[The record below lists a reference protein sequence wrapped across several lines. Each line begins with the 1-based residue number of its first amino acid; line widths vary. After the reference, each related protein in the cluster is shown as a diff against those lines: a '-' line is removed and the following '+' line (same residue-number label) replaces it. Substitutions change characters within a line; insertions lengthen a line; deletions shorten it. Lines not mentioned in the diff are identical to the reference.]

1 MPFTF
6 IGLSLKNGK
15 MPHNVSKGK
24 TVMYYL
30 SIKAVLFVVKK
41 DLHKK
46 PILIHVLLVFHFYSE
61 IPAVL
66 YGKDVSVIIKEK
78 GFSQAY
84 LDFSVYFTTSLGYDM
99 RRVTETF

>member
-30 SIKAVLFVVKK
+30 SIKAFLFVVKK

-78 GFSQAY
+78 A
-84 LDFSVYFTTSLGYDM
+84 SVRPIWISVFISPLRLG
-99 RRVTETF
+99 VT